1 MRNEYK
7 NKIVGELP
15 AVKTSRPKICI
26 VETATFTKYQ
36 LSRIKTVFEHQIINQ
51 TNLIERAF
59 KVMGDE
65 NRKEL
70 ENSIVVIDKSRKR
83 FKEILKVCDKL
94 LGEK

>member
-1 MRNEYK
+1 MK
-7 NKIVGELP
+7 
-15 AVKTSRPKICI
+15 
-26 VETATFTKYQ
+26 FTKYQ